1 MLRIIPGERT
11 AVIEEGR
18 WSQYSPKGW
27 RAAREAEGVGLG
39 IVAALERER
48 ERERERLSFHVSV
61 PMAIVGK
68 RNCDE
73 EFKVAE
79 FLSSCYLCRKKLH
92 GRDIYMYRGEK
103 AFCSMECRYRQ
114 IVSDECQESC
124 GSEMSN
130 SPYTM
135 GRLFSTGVAAA

>member
-18 WSQYSPKGW
+18 WSPKGW
-27 RAAREAEGVGLG
+27 RAREAEGVGLG
-39 IVAALERER
+39 IVAALERE
-48 ERERERLSFHVSV
+48 
-61 PMAIVGK
+61 
-68 RNCDE
+68 
-73 EFKVAE
+73 
-79 FLSSCYLCRKKLH
+79 
-92 GRDIYMYRGEK
+92 RGEK

-124 GSEMSN
+124 GSEISN
-130 SPYTM
+130 SPYTT

>member
-18 WSQYSPKGW
+18 RSHSPKGW
-27 RAAREAEGVGLG
+27 RAREAEGVGLG

-48 ERERERLSFHVSV
+48 ERERLSFHVSV
-61 PMAIVGK
+61 PMPIV
-68 RNCDE
+68 
-73 EFKVAE
+73 
-79 FLSSCYLCRKKLH
+79 
-92 GRDIYMYRGEK
+92 GEK

-124 GSEMSN
+124 GSEMSKSSEISN
-130 SPYTM
+130 SPYTT